1 MNILSIETS
10 CDETAVSI
18 VKASGGSEAPSFSVL
33 ANLVL
38 SQIKVHEKY
47 GGVFP
52 SLAKREHAKNLVPLI
67 KQALVD
73 AHLYEE
79 NHSASHIS
87 ASISA
92 SATTPASAPAP
103 ELNITTDLSHEA
115 ELKTALEEFFR
126 TTKRPNID
134 LIAVTYGPGL
144 EPALWVG
151 INAAKVIHE
160 VWGIPVLPV
169 NHMEGHISSV
179 IAESSSGLTFPA
191 LALLISGG
199 HTELVFVPDWL
210 SYQIIGRTRDDAVGE
225 AYDKVARMLGLP
237 YPGGPRIASY
247 AVEARAKGLVPAF
260 SFPRPMIASA
270 DYDFSFS
277 GLKTAVLYKL
287 REYMGERPVSESS
300 EPLKQEIAVAFED
313 AVIDT
318 LVAKTKRAIQEYS
331 PRSLII
337 AGGVIANQT
346 IRSAFESLV
355 AEFPETKLHVPAHH
369 LSTDNALMI
378 AVAAYI
384 RISKRPNDIR
394 LVASIRAEGN
404 VELS

>member
-38 SQIKVHEKY
+38 SQIKIHEKY

-79 NHSASHIS
+79 NLDASHPS
-87 ASISA
+87 AH
-92 SATTPASAPAP
+92 AT

-179 IAESSSGLTFPA
+179 IAESSNSLSFPA

-247 AVEARAKGLVPAF
+247 AVEARAQGIAPSF

-287 REYMGERPVSESS
+287 REYTGERPASESS
-300 EPLKQEIAVAFED
+300 EPLKQEIALAFED

-318 LVAKTKRAIQEYS
+318 LVAKTKRAIQEYN

-337 AGGVIANQT
+337 AGGVIANTT
-346 IRSAFESLV
+346 IRRAFESLV
-355 AEFPETKLHVPAHH
+355 AEFPETNLHVPAHH

-394 LVASIRAEGN
+394 PVASIRAEGN